1 MHPHP
6 PRGCPGKQM
15 CQWPRQSL
23 PKLTWRPVPDLMNL
37 APDYSTILLACRS
50 MVGKTDLKPTTQ
62 RICFASQRAS
72 HFPLAICEKKKPL
85 KGTTKPSKTF
95 KNQIQTI
102 RSFQVPVSP
111 QLWQVEEP
119 PIQTVQTLPT
129 ATEAPRQGLAR
140 GFLCN
145 RQEHSWAKWWN

>member
-1 MHPHP
+1 MPVAKTKP
-6 PRGCPGKQM
+6 AKTDMKARARPDEPGSRLFFSPAGP
-15 CQWPRQSL
+15 CW
-23 PKLTWRPVPDLMNL
+23 
-37 APDYSTILLACRS
+37 
-50 MVGKTDLKPTTQ
+50 KTDLKPTTQ
-62 RICFASQRAS
+62 LICFASQRGS

-95 KNQIQTI
+95 KNQ
-102 RSFQVPVSP
+102 SKPSVPVSP
-111 QLWQVEEP
+111 QLLGQVEEP

-145 RQEHSWAKWWN
+145 RQEHS